1 MSEYKSTPDAKCHHF
16 VANFLDNLFVAL
28 LAIVAVVAKTAMVE
42 KILVIVIISVTIATP
57 ETIVH

>member
-1 MSEYKSTPDAKCHHF
+1 MCKYKSTPDANCHHF
-16 VANFLDNLFVAL
+16 VANLNAL

-42 KILVIVIISVTIATP
+42 NILVIVIISVTIATP